1 MRVVMSIIALWS
13 SYNAFI
19 ETDMSS
25 VDFLKGQSC
34 CPLMYWCI
42 ICEKVTHGLEV
53 ERSHQIVLGLLII
66 LTPLHEE
73 LIHQSDSLHSWSIV
87 LGPALELFES
97 FGVKVGGIVLRLV
110 LAMAGSQSARIVE
123 GIPWRG
129 LYAPTW
135 WRWSWY
141 GGYRAIEAKSR

>member
-42 ICEKVTHGLEV
+42 ICEKVNHGLEV

-73 LIHQSDSLHSWSIV
+73 LIHQSDSLHSEHNVNNLLAYDAAVEAMDHS
-87 LGPALELFES
+87 LGNA
-97 FGVKVGGIVLRLV
+97 
-110 LAMAGSQSARIVE
+110 
-123 GIPWRG
+123 
-129 LYAPTW
+129 
-135 WRWSWY
+135 
-141 GGYRAIEAKSR
+141 